1 MRFILIL
8 SKYTVYTAASDN
20 RVDQLD
26 YFSEYFAASNQD
38 KTLKVILF
46 DRDSQ
51 KVIRFCNQ
59 KNIPIV
65 HPSPIIDRCA
75 KSIFINREYRPGVKS
90 WRYMRKLNC
99 FLDATTS
106 FIFLDLNCIP
116 LASLDPLI
124 DAYKDNQKD
133 ILFTTQSHAKRTI
146 RVDTKQFLNIIDPGI
161 GEGYNCSIIASK
173 NNVLNES
180 IFKSFK
186 GHNLRKMIAKAP
198 EQGYLAV
205 VMALSNISHG
215 LFQNSESFR
224 SNYACGNN
232 QVLNRM
238 MLHFDH
244 AAGDIKLNNGKQTK
258 SLITY
263 KSTGSKLTDLTP
275 ESLRIFEQIKTKPI
289 ALLSVPSKLK
299 EKLTASRTKSK
310 SIISKKITDS
320 KSEETTNTDSQYTL
334 KLYAPFRSGS
344 NLVKAALEYNFDN
357 IHVLN
362 TADKHWKHAFHVQ
375 SKNYFGYIYCI
386 RHPLNLVYSIRDYYY
401 NVGRNIHS
409 FGTKE
414 SFFRE
419 PISIYDEGIH
429 QGRSPILFPN
439 PVSLINAWYFNY
451 LHSLN
456 HNQNRSAKIL
466 YEHMMHDQK
475 TAIEGIIQSMKL
487 YTKNVNFASINTKTK
502 NLGDRRFDN
511 KRDLQGKIFD
521 KKTTMQRYSCGL
533 SDTNLI
539 NTANKEDINFVLKEV
554 DWSTSNQLGYKE
566 DGIIKDMP

>member
-1 MRFILIL
+1 M
-8 SKYTVYTAASDN
+8 
-20 RVDQLD
+20 
-26 YFSEYFAASNQD
+26 
-38 KTLKVILF
+38 
-46 DRDSQ
+46 
-51 KVIRFCNQ
+51 
-59 KNIPIV
+59 
-65 HPSPIIDRCA
+65 HPSPLIDRCA
-75 KSIFINREYRPGVKS
+75 KSIFANREYRPGVKS
-90 WRYMRKLNC
+90 WKYMRKLNC
-99 FLDATTS
+99 FLDTKDS

-124 DAYKDNQKD
+124 DAYKDNKKD

-146 RVDTKQFLNIIDPGI
+146 RVETKQFLTIVDSGI

-173 NNVLNES
+173 NNILNES

-186 GHNLRKMIAKAP
+186 GNNLRKMIAKAP
-198 EQGYLAV
+198 EQGYLAI

-215 LFQNSESFR
+215 LFQDSDNFK

-232 QVLNRM
+232 QMLNRIV
-238 MLHFDH
+238 LDFDH
-244 AAGDIKLNNGKQTK
+244 STETIKINNNKQSK
-258 SLITY
+258 ILITY

-275 ESLRIFEQIKTKPI
+275 ERLKIFEHIKTKSKT
-289 ALLSVPSKLK
+289 LSSAQLKPK
-299 EKLTASRTKSK
+299 EKITDPITKDNRIVSYR
-310 SIISKKITDS
+310 ITDS
-320 KSEETTNTDSQYTL
+320 KPEDTKNIDSQYTL

-344 NLVKAALEYNFDN
+344 NLVKAALEYNFEN

-362 TADKHWKHAFHVQ
+362 NGDKHWKHAFHVQ

-386 RHPLNLVYSIRDYYY
+386 RHPLNLAYSIRDYYY

-451 LHSLN
+451 VHSLN
-456 HNQNRSAKIL
+456 NNKKRSTKIL
-466 YEHMMHDQK
+466 YEHMMQNQK
-475 TAIEGIIQSMKL
+475 IAIEEIIQSMRL
-487 YTKNVNFASINTKTK
+487 FTKNVNFASINAKTK
-502 NLGDRRFDN
+502 NLGDRRFN
-511 KRDLQGKIFD
+511 AKIDLQGKIFD
-521 KKTTMQRYSCGL
+521 ETTTHQRHNCGL

-539 NTANKEDINFVLKEV
+539 STANKEDIDFILKEV
-554 DWSTSNQLGYKE
+554 DWSTSNQLGYEE
-566 DGIIKDMP
+566 DGILKDMH